1 MTGMHA
7 RGRRG
12 GAALATLVLAL
23 LVSVT
28 GCSAVTSAA
37 APTSS
42 TATGSTTASPSPD
55 LSIRRAFTLSD
66 GSTEQGCLTLSVT
79 VGPSTAGSGSAGN
92 LAAARAIL
100 ADPRWRTEPVSLAEV
115 PAADLTRMKARGE
128 TEAVILAGVLKDHIQ
143 EAIEQAGVEGGVSTS
158 GFVGCR

>member
-1 MTGMHA
+1 MTGMHT

-12 GAALATLVLAL
+12 GAALSTLVLAL

-28 GCSAVTSAA
+28 GCSGATNAA
-37 APTSS
+37 APTSTPS
-42 TATGSTTASPSPD
+42 TGSTAASETPD

-66 GSTEQGCLTLSVT
+66 GSTQQGCLTLSVKAD
-79 VGPSTAGSGSAGN
+79 PSTAGNGTAGN

-100 ADPRWRTEPVSLAEV
+100 ADPRWRAEPVSLAEV
-115 PAADLTRMKARGE
+115 PAADLTRMKDRGE

-143 EAIEQAGVEGGVSTS
+143 AAIVQAGAENGITTS